1 MSSILIFKTS
11 VDATVKRLIHELGEQ
26 EIDCL
31 IQSSQVEKYE
41 AEYPYI
47 NFIDILQESF
57 YDLTR
62 EVTDRI
68 VSKKYD
74 KVFVTFSGIN
84 GHNYGNIM
92 ELVSKVN
99 FKSAFFYNCDGD
111 KTEIPRYKPLKDVI
125 CRLYIK
131 WVGFRYGSRRD

>member
-1 MSSILIFKTS
+1 MSFILIFKTS

-31 IQSSQVEKYE
+31 IQSSQVGKYE

-47 NFIDILQESF
+47 NFIDIHQESF

-99 FKSAFFYNCDGD
+99 FKSAFFYNCNGD
-111 KTEIPRYKPLKDVI
+111 KIEIPRNNPLKDVI

-131 WVGFRYGSRRD
+131 WVGVRYGLRRD